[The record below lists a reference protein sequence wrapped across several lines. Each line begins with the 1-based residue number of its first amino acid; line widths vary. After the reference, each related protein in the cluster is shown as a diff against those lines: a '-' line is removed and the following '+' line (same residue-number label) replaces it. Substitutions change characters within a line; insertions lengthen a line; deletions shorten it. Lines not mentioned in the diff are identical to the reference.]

1 MTAAEALITG
11 TLVAAEVLGLAAE
24 SGSIEVGKRA
34 DIIAC
39 AGDPTEDITS
49 VRRPVFVM
57 KQGRPVDLA
66 AG

>member
-24 SGSIEVGKRA
+24 SESIEVGKRA
-34 DIIAC
+34 DINAVV
-39 AGDPTEDITS
+39 GDPTEDITS

-57 KQGRPVDLA
+57 KQGRPVDPA
-66 AG
+66 TA

>member
-1 MTAAEALITG
+1 MTAPEALITG
-11 TLVAAEVLGLAAE
+11 TLDAAEVLGLAAD
-24 SGSIEVGKRA
+24 SGSIEAGRRG
-34 DIIAC
+34 DIIAV